1 MNITALNNFKALNLG
16 VKVLLTLFSL
26 ADENGRIRTS
36 KEALARYFK
45 VDRRTIGNHINALA
59 HANIIKY
66 KYSGQAFINPR
77 FYYAGTPDR
86 RAGTIEDYDKFKS
99 DVI

>member
-1 MNITALNNFKALNLG
+1 MNITALKNFKTLNLG

-26 ADENGRIRTS
+26 ADESGRIRTG

-77 FYYAGTPDR
+77 FYYAGAPDR
-86 RAGTIEDYDKFKS
+86 REETIKEYENFKS
-99 DVI
+99 DVT

>member
-1 MNITALNNFKALNLG
+1 MNITALKNFKTLNLG

-26 ADENGRIRTS
+26 ADESGRIRTG

-59 HANIIKY
+59 HAQVIKY

-77 FYYAGTPDR
+77 FYYAGAPDR
-86 RAGTIEDYDKFKS
+86 REETIKEYENFKS
-99 DVI
+99 DVT